1 MLFWQIYPSYPKRK
15 VGAILKTPNLFAKI
29 VLHLR
34 SSILAVWRVENPIY
48 LSARAEVKRA
58 MRAKK
63 RRPGFINV
71 SQEACK
77 ADTSLRTENWAL

>member
-15 VGAILKTPNLFAKI
+15 VGTILKTPNLFAKI

-48 LSARAEVKRA
+48 LSARAEAKRA
-58 MRAKK
+58 MRAK